1 MTAGFEHLKL
11 GLADLENR
19 NWRMVRSLRR
29 DHRPVLLAAIL
40 CLLPAAGRRAAD
52 STTVSHLVRA
62 STSAGRVVFPPDQAA
77 RPAPGADTLTVGA
90 VGDLMLGAWLTPL
103 LDRFGPTYPYADIAP
118 LLAGTDLL
126 IGNLEAPFLAD
137 TTGVERA
144 AKTYTFSV
152 PPRHAAVLTAGGFG
166 ALTLANNHILDFG
179 PAGLEATTALLD
191 SLGLAHAGT
200 GPDRTSAH
208 RGVVVERGGRRIAL
222 LAYNHVFPE
231 DFWAGLDRPGTAHA
245 DDAGLAR
252 EVAEAAGRADL
263 VVVCFHWGAEGMET
277 PKEYQRI
284 LARLAIDHG
293 ADLVIG
299 HHPHVVQPLEWYRGR
314 LIAYSLGNFIFASY
328 SETATGA
335 LLRVRFEGERPVAA
349 ELIPLDVTN
358 ARRAFRPAPLPARR
372 WRELG
377 SVVVTALAD
386 SAAAGAPGV
395 RIDPAGRFLLL
406 PPE

>member
-1 MTAGFEHLKL
+1 MTSGF
-11 GLADLENR
+11 DLDRALEA
-19 NWRMVRSLRR
+19 VT
-29 DHRPVLLAAIL
+29 AIL
-40 CLLPAAGRRAAD
+40 LLLPAAGGQAAD
-52 STTVSHLVRA
+52 SRAAAALRPVRA
-62 STSAGRVVFPPDQAA
+62 TAPAGRVRPAPDRTFA
-77 RPAPGADTLTVGA
+77 PAPGADTLTVGA

-103 LDRFGPTYPYADIAP
+103 LDRFGPAYPYTAIAP

-137 TTGVERA
+137 TTGAVRA
-144 AKTYTFSV
+144 AKTYTFAV

-179 PAGLEATTALLD
+179 LPGLAATTRLLD

-200 GPDRTSAH
+200 GPDRARAH
-208 RGVVVERGGRRIAL
+208 RGVVVERGGCRIAL

-231 DFWAGLDRPGTAHA
+231 DFWAGRDRPGTAHA
-245 DDAGLAR
+245 DDEGLAR
-252 EVAEAAGRADL
+252 EVEEAAGRADL

-299 HHPHVVQPLEWYRGR
+299 HHPHVVQPLEWYRDR

-335 LLRVRFEGERPVAA
+335 LLRVRFAGERPVAA
-349 ELIPLDVTN
+349 ELIPLDVHN
-358 ARRAFRPAPLPARR
+358 ARREFRPTPLPARR
-372 WRELG
+372 WGELG
-377 SVVVTALAD
+377 SAVVAALAD
-386 SAAAGAPGV
+386 SAAAGASGV
-395 RIDPAGRFLLL
+395 RIDPTGRILLL